1 MNCIRCGQVLEE
13 GGDLCPTCGFV
24 QSRAEE
30 IILGWYDDA
39 QRAEADKRYERAAEY
54 YRNAADLGYLPAQLA
69 YGKLLEYGRGVKR
82 SPARAMEYYKSAAA
96 YGEAEAAL
104 ALYRMLTGEHA
115 KSESAEDDPIYWL
128 RVSAALGSPE
138 GQFCLAEAARRGEV
152 SSVSETHIAYLYAE
166 SAAAGEEE
174 AALRAGELCLSGAI
188 AGVTEG
194 HARYFFEKAHTSK
207 AAQRNLHRLRGVQT
221 LPPPDFTPRD
231 YDAILCDLAQIA
243 EANGDNAI
251 AFSLYGNA
259 ADKGN
264 VKALFRLGL
273 CYENAV
279 GTMRNVKEAFE
290 CYREAADKG
299 SIEALL
305 QIALCYRYGRGVPVS
320 EENAFEY
327 YLRAADSG
335 NTRAQYFVG
344 ECYLNAE
351 LVTRD
356 LRRAIAYF
364 ERAALQG
371 HSDAISRVDALRSTM
386 TEIYNAAVEAQKRK
400 DDAEALRLY
409 VMVAEMGHSAAQ
421 CNAGYCY
428 QTGRGCTKDHKHA
441 LYYYRMADEG
451 GSLVAKYNLGI
462 CYSRGIGVKLDF
474 DEARRYLEAAKAGG
488 YAPAEKLLERLDR
501 QKNKRIARYKYAA
514 STVLYR
520 RGEVTEALRLL
531 VASAR
536 LGNPRA
542 TYMLGCHFEFGDGVP
557 CDMKRADS
565 LYMAAA
571 RLGLDALRTGLK
583 DGYMRERKLL
593 ALSGNPIR

>member
-1 MNCIRCGQVLEE
+1 MMNCIRCGQMLAE
-13 GGDLCPTCGFV
+13 GVDVCPTCGFV

-30 IILGWYDDA
+30 TILEWYDDGM
-39 QRAEADKRYERAAEY
+39 RAEADKRYERAAEL

-82 SPARAMEYYKSAAA
+82 DPLRAKEYYKSAAA

-104 ALYRMLTGEHA
+104 ALYHMLKGEKRYA
-115 KSESAEDDPIYWL
+115 GGEEDPMYYL

-138 GQFCLAEAARRGEV
+138 GQYCLAEAARRGEV
-152 SSVSETHIAYLYAE
+152 GDVSESHIAYLYAE
-166 SAAAGEEE
+166 SAAAGYED
-174 AALRAGELCLSGAI
+174 AAIRAGELCLGGSIHGAN
-188 AGVTEG
+188 EG
-194 HARYFFEKAHTSK
+194 HARYFFEKAHTSR
-207 AAQRNLHRLRGVQT
+207 AAQRYLHRLKSVET
-221 LPPPDFTPRD
+221 LPPPDFTPKD
-231 YDAILCDLAQIA
+231 YGAILCDLAQSA
-243 EANGDNAI
+243 ESYGDNAI
-251 AFSLYGNA
+251 AFSLYGTA
-259 ADKGN
+259 SDLGN
-264 VKALFRLGL
+264 VRALFRLGL

-279 GTMRNVKEAFE
+279 GTMRNAEEAFE
-290 CYREAADKG
+290 CYCEAADKG

-305 QIALCYRYGRGVPVS
+305 QIALCYRYGRGVRQS
-320 EENAFEY
+320 DDLAFDY
-327 YLRAADSG
+327 YLRAADR
-335 NTRAQYFVG
+335 NNARAQYFVG
-344 ECYLNAE
+344 ECYLNGE
-351 LVTRD
+351 LCERD

-371 HSDAISRVDALRSTM
+371 HSDAIERVDALRSTM
-386 TEIYNAAVEAQKRK
+386 TEIYNAAVEAQNKG

-428 QTGRGCTKDHKHA
+428 QTGKGCTKDTKRA
-441 LYYYRMADEG
+441 LYYYRMAYEG

-474 DEARRYLEAAKAGG
+474 DMARRYLTEAKDGGHKA
-488 YAPAEKLLERLDR
+488 AENLLLHLDA
-501 QKNKRIARYKYAA
+501 QKNKKLARYAYAA

-520 RGEVTEALRLL
+520 RGEVGEALTQL
-531 VASAR
+531 VRAAK
-536 LGNPRA
+536 LGNARA

-557 CDMKRADS
+557 CDMRRADS

-571 RLGLDALRTGLK
+571 TLGLDAFRCKLK

-593 ALSGNPIR
+593 ALSGREIR